1 MYQEYPMVRTES
13 MLTISNGH
21 EQGLTTGEQIGD
33 EYPPVVTLPYFT
45 LLAPNNQQDNMIVYD
60 YSTNHDFDNGKIE
73 SDDVWSNHKIK
84 DNSKLERK
92 ALKQILNQNRLQVII
107 PVRTDLSVGNI
118 VELNIP
124 EPELQDKQSDTRD
137 KIVDNRYLIVD
148 LQLSLNVQT
157 SEGSLQL
164 ECVKES
170 FAQQITEDAIKGM
183 LEKSAGSVNRMTEM
197 PKGNA

>member
-1 MYQEYPMVRTES
+1 
-13 MLTISNGH
+13 
-21 EQGLTTGEQIGD
+21 
-33 EYPPVVTLPYFT
+33 
-45 LLAPNNQQDNMIVYD
+45 MIVYD

-124 EPELQDKQSDTRD
+124 EPELQDKQSDTKD